1 MRHMA
6 CTTTCSLAVDGWV
19 LLLAAVLSV
28 LLAVAHL
35 SLFTPAHYMLTCI
48 LQPKEVTEIRDF
60 LNIARRADAKC
71 KCCVAAS
78 VKAGRQQRRPE

>member
-1 MRHMA
+1 MRYMA

-19 LLLAAVLSV
+19 LLLAAVLAV
-28 LLAVAHL
+28 LLAVACL
-35 SLFTPAHYMLTCI
+35 ALFTPAHCTLTCI

-71 KCCVAAS
+71 KCCVAAG
-78 VKAGRQQRRPE
+78 VKAEWQQRRPD